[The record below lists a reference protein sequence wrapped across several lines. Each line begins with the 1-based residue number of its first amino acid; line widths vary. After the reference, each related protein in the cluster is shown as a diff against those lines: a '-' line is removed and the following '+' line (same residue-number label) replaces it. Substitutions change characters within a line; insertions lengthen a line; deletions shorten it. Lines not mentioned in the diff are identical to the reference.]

1 MDIVNINKKVKLPTD
16 EDGFIGRECPK
27 CNRYFKVKVGTGLNT
42 SICHCPYCGYTA
54 EYSAFITKD
63 QIEYAKSIALREVEE
78 LLIEPGLRR
87 LEQSFKELE
96 KSTNGGFIQI
106 KVNIPHS
113 TIKFPLKYYQEK
125 EVETYVTCDNC
136 GLEFAI
142 YGVFAN
148 CPDCGK
154 LNSSTIFKKSIEVEH
169 KKICLLSSVQD
180 DPELQEGLLS
190 DALSGGVSSF
200 DGLGKALQSHYPN
213 FFPPKT
219 KNLFQKLEVL
229 SDILSKSLGK
239 SLYDIIG
246 KENFEFLL
254 KMFQVRHIYE
264 HNSGVVDDDFVSKV
278 LNSED
283 LKGRKYPL
291 KQDEIEKFLDLILE
305 TGNEILKL
313 IEGENEE

>member
-27 CNRYFKVKVGTGLNT
+27 CNRYFKVKVETGLNT

-54 EYSAFITKD
+54 DYSVFTTKD
-63 QIEYAKSIALREVEE
+63 QTDYSNNVMLRRIDE
-78 LLIEPGLRR
+78 LLIRPR
-87 LEQSFKELE
+87 LERMTQNVKDRMPYPTISFPPKRYE
-96 KSTNGGFIQI
+96 
-106 KVNIPHS
+106 
-113 TIKFPLKYYQEK
+113 EK
-125 EVETYVTCDNC
+125 EVETYVACDNC

-154 LNSSTIFKKSIEVEH
+154 LNASIIFKKSIEVEH

-229 SDILSKSLGK
+229 SDTLSKSLGK
-239 SLYDIIG
+239 SLCDIIG

-283 LKGRKYPL
+283 LKGRKYHL

>member
-1 MDIVNINKKVKLPTD
+1 MDINKKVELPTD
-16 EDGFIGRECPK
+16 EHGFIGRECPE
-27 CNRYFKVKVGTGLNT
+27 CDRYFKVKVGTGLNT

-54 EYSAFITKD
+54 EYGAFITKD
-63 QIEYAKSIALREVEE
+63 QIEYAKNIAVREAGE
-78 LLIEPGLRR
+78 LLIEPELRR

-154 LNSSTIFKKSIEVEH
+154 LNASIIFKKSIEVEH

-213 FFPPKT
+213 FFSPKT

-229 SDILSKSLGK
+229 SDTLSKSLGK